1 MSEFE
6 GIVGNNRAGIGD
18 GAGDVFRL
26 GKTGELVQGRAHGEF
41 FEPVSRAAVF
51 SACTATGGVAHG
63 TSLSTT
69 ASFTLHNP
77 LGSGVI
83 LSLLT
88 ASMGYLS
95 GTLGLGVLY
104 LTTHAGVAVANPSGT
119 AITIRQNLLGSSSAG
134 KALAFTT
141 ATVAT
146 QIAIRP
152 VASFGPFLASTVFTP
167 VICKD
172 AINGEISVYPGFG
185 VNLHSV
191 AGGGSTPLVLLAMS
205 WEEIPIPT

>member
-1 MSEFE
+1 MAEFE

-41 FEPVSRAAVF
+41 FEPVSRGTVF

-69 ASFTLHNP
+69 AAFTLHNP
-77 LGSGVI
+77 LGSGVLVSI
-83 LSLLT
+83 LS
-88 ASMGYLS
+88 ASLGYLS
-95 GTLGLGVLY
+95 GTLGLGVMY
-104 LTTHAGVAVANPSGT
+104 FTTHAGVAVANPTGA
-119 AITIRQNLLGSSSAG
+119 AIVIRQNLLGSAAAG
-134 KALAFTT
+134 KAIALTT
-141 ATVAT
+141 ATVVT

-152 VASFGPFLASTVFTP
+152 FTSFGPFLASTVFTP

-172 AINGEISVYPGFG
+172 PVNGEITLAPGYG
-185 VNLHSV
+185 CNLHSV
-191 AGGGSTPLVLLAMS
+191 AGAGSTPLVLIGMS
-205 WEEIPIPT
+205 WEEIAIPT

>member
-1 MSEFE
+1 MAEFE
-6 GIVGNNRAGIGD
+6 GIVGNNRAGMGD
-18 GAGDVFRL
+18 GAADAFRM
-26 GKTGELVQGRAHGEF
+26 GKTGELIQSRAHGEF
-41 FEPVSRAAVF
+41 YETVSRGGTF

-69 ASFTLHNP
+69 AAFCLHNP
-77 LGSGVI
+77 IGSGVN
-83 LSLLT
+83 LSIVS
-88 ASMGYLS
+88 ASFGYLS
-95 GTLGLGVLY
+95 GTLGLGVMY
-104 LTTHAGVAVANPSGT
+104 FTTHAGVQVANPTGT

-152 VASFGPFLASTVFTP
+152 FTSFGPYLASTVFVP
-167 VICKD
+167 VIAKD
-172 AINGEISVYPGFG
+172 YVNGEIVVSPGYG

-191 AGGGSTPLVLLAMS
+191 AGAGTSPLVLLGMS
-205 WEEIPIPT
+205 WEEVPIP

>member
-1 MSEFE
+1 MTEFE
-6 GIVGNNRAGIGD
+6 GIVGNNRFGVGD
-18 GAGDVFRL
+18 GAGDAFRM
-26 GKTGELVQGRAHGEF
+26 GKTGELIQSPAHGEF
-41 FEPVSRAAVF
+41 YEAVSRGTVF
-51 SACTATGGVAHG
+51 SACTATTGVAHG

-77 LGSGVI
+77 LGSGVN
-83 LSLLT
+83 LSLIA
-88 ASMGYLS
+88 ASFGYLS

-119 AITIRQNLLGSSSAG
+119 AITIRQNLLGASAAG
-134 KALAFTT
+134 KAVAFTT

-152 VASFGPFLASTVFTP
+152 VTSFGPFLASTVFVP
-167 VICKD
+167 QVVKD
-172 AINGEISVYPGFG
+172 YINGEIVVSPGFG

-191 AGGGSTPLVLLAMS
+191 AGAGTSPLVLLGMS
-205 WEEIPIPT
+205 WEEIPIPQ